1 MTITIEAVDEP
12 SSEVLEALG
21 RLLPQLNPALAA
33 PSLELLTRVV
43 QDPAVVLLV
52 AREEEHIVGTA
63 TVAVVPIPSR
73 VVAHVN
79 DVVVAEEARG
89 GGAGRA
95 LMQAAI
101 STARARG
108 ATVVRLTSA
117 EHRAAAHHLYESLG
131 FRLAGSRAYRLDL

>member
-1 MTITIEAVDEP
+1 MAIAIEAVDEP
-12 SSEVLEALG
+12 TPEVLEALG

-33 PSLELLTRVV
+33 PPLELLARVI

-52 AREEEHIVGTA
+52 ARDGGVIVGTA

-73 VVAHVN
+73 VIAHVN

-89 GGAGRA
+89 SGAGRA
-95 LMQAAI
+95 LMEAAI
-101 STARARG
+101 RSARERG

-117 EHRAAAHHLYESLG
+117 EHRGAAHHLYESLG